1 MKKRLYGIYV
11 IWLAL
16 LLKTLKKNNKEF
28 QAKVIQAVMKY
39 SAMVILITLTQFFLS
54 YLNAEE
60 EEIYLKSLNDQLQ
73 VIIQDLRNDQTRFL
87 LLSPVR
93 HHLRIPQWKQ
103 RQSFKQEEN

>member
-39 SAMVILITLTQFFLS
+39 SAMVILITLMSMSEPEQI
-54 YLNAEE
+54 E
-60 EEIYLKSLNDQLQ
+60 
-73 VIIQDLRNDQTRFL
+73 
-87 LLSPVR
+87 
-93 HHLRIPQWKQ
+93 
-103 RQSFKQEEN
+103 